1 MIRKS
6 FYCYFKILFLCLSAA
21 WVFCSCL
28 KVHPQRPPLTQTGLA
43 SWYGEENHG
52 KPTAFREVYD
62 MDKMTAAHR
71 TLPFNTIVRVINLKN
86 QKAVVVRINDR
97 GPFVEG
103 RIIDLSRAAA
113 RALDMEDR
121 GVAPVRIEILNR
133 KTAEELKI
141 NYAVQVGS
149 FVELGHAKQLV
160 KLLKKSFDSIN
171 LSCFETPGKLYYR
184 VRIKCSSY
192 EQAVKICMRLKSK
205 GYSPFIVE
213 I

>member
-1 MIRKS
+1 MLRKS
-6 FYCYFKILFLCLSAA
+6 FFSVSKITSLCVLAAVALSA
-21 WVFCSCL
+21 CH
-28 KVHPQRPPLTQTGLA
+28 KVHPQQVPLTQTGLA

-62 MDKMTAAHR
+62 MDEMTAAHK

-86 QKAVVVRINDR
+86 KKEVVVRINDR

-113 RALDMEDR
+113 RALDMEET
-121 GVAPVRIEILNR
+121 GVVPVRIEILNR
-133 KTAEELKI
+133 KTAEELRI
-141 NYAVQVGS
+141 DYAVQVGS
-149 FVELGHAKQLV
+149 FIDLAHAQQLV
-160 KLLKKSFDSIN
+160 GQLKKSFDSIS
-171 LSCFETPGKLYYR
+171 LSCFETPGQIYYR
-184 VRIKCSSY
+184 VRIRCDSHK
-192 EQAVKICMRLKSK
+192 QAVKICARLKLD